1 MRNKIKTFYID
12 LVNVSKLTRTKNKKI
27 IIFLLSLI
35 LNLQILFDILII
47 LYFSRFFSQEIG
59 INNQFL
65 NSVLNKNY
73 LLPFFITFRYL
84 FTYLDVYITSKLRFT
99 IEKNLKEHL
108 MKEVFDK
115 GNYLISDAYFYVHT
129 ISEQVGGFY
138 STLATFIGSLVQ
150 IVFFSMYLLLTNFT
164 IFLTFVVGFIIV
176 SIPGYFLTKFGRKHA
191 HLAYIKADELS
202 SNLEKVLDNSYLI
215 KILQLVKKEVNHY
228 SKNLNKYYK
237 SRLNEINSGTL
248 NHIMPVTLTLL
259 VLSIFLVFFQG
270 IKLITFDF
278 IGVLIRLFQAL
289 GLLNKNVHVLSAYH
303 VYLEKLYQIEQNRG
317 NKYINNFI
325 ISEDENDQIIK
336 FQNVSFKYFDSD
348 KYIFEDLNLNFDKN
362 KHTVITGPNGSGK
375 STLIGLLS
383 GILYPEKGTVKI
395 SQCKFGYVGAK
406 PMILNSTLREN
417 LLYGNNEDI
426 NDENLIKTIKK
437 FNLFDEEEKY
447 NLDEVVSNKNLSSGQ
462 MQKIAFSRVLL
473 NDINVLILDESTANL
488 DQETKNQIYEIISQ
502 LDITII
508 NSTHSIDELLD
519 FDIQIQIQFDKDEK
533 KIINKTN
540 NI

>member
-47 LYFSRFFSQEIG
+47 LYFSQFFSQEIG
-59 INNQFL
+59 FNNQLL
-65 NSVLNKNY
+65 NSILDKTY

-138 STLATFIGSLVQ
+138 STLATFIGSMVQ
-150 IVFFSMYLLLTNFT
+150 IVFFSIYLLITNFP
-164 IFLTFVVGFIIV
+164 IFLSFVVGFIIV
-176 SIPGYFLTKFGRKHA
+176 SIPSYFLTKFGRKHA

-215 KILQLVKKEVNHY
+215 KILKLVKTELNEYSLNLKEF
-228 SKNLNKYYK
+228 YK

-248 NHIMPVTLTLL
+248 NHVMPVTLTLL

-270 IKLITFDF
+270 IRLITFDF

-303 VYLEKLYQIEQNRG
+303 VYLEKLHQIELNRG
-317 NKYINNFI
+317 DKNISNFI
-325 ISEDENDQIIK
+325 ISEDENNEIIK
-336 FQNVSFKYFDSD
+336 FQNVSFKYFDSN
-348 KYIFEDLNLNFDKN
+348 KYIFEDLNLKFDKN
-362 KHTVITGPNGSGK
+362 KHTIITGPNGSGK

-383 GILYPEKGTVKI
+383 GILYPEKGTIKT

-406 PMILNSTLREN
+406 PMIINSTLRAN
-417 LLYGNNEDI
+417 LLYGNNENI
-426 NDENLIKTIKK
+426 NDEDLIKIVKK
-437 FNLFDEEEKY
+437 FNLFDDGKY
-447 NLDEVVSNKNLSSGQ
+447 DLDEVISNKNLSSGQ
-462 MQKIAFSRVLL
+462 MQKISFSRVLL
-473 NDINVLILDESTANL
+473 NDANVLILDESTANL
-488 DQETKNQIYEIISQ
+488 DQETKTQIYEIISE
-502 LDITII
+502 LDMTII
-508 NSTHSIDELLD
+508 NSTHSIDELVNYD
-519 FDIQIQIQFDKDEK
+519 VHIQIQFDKDDK

>member
-191 HLAYIKADELS
+191 HIAYIKADELS

-317 NKYINNFI
+317 NKYVNNFI

-473 NDINVLILDESTANL
+473 NDVNVLILDESTANL

>member
-191 HLAYIKADELS
+191 HIAYIKADELS

-336 FQNVSFKYFDSD
+336 FKNVSFKHFDSD

>member
-1 MRNKIKTFYID
+1 MRNKIKTFYVD

-191 HLAYIKADELS
+191 HIAYIKADELS

-317 NKYINNFI
+317 NKYVNNFI

>member
-59 INNQFL
+59 FNNQFL

-191 HLAYIKADELS
+191 HIAYMKADELS

-348 KYIFEDLNLNFDKN
+348 KYIFEDLNLIFDKN

-473 NDINVLILDESTANL
+473 NDVNVLILDESTANL
-488 DQETKNQIYEIISQ
+488 DQETKTQIYEIISQ

>member
-59 INNQFL
+59 FNNQFL

-191 HLAYIKADELS
+191 HIAYIKADELS

>member
-47 LYFSRFFSQEIG
+47 LYFSKFFSQEIG
-59 INNQFL
+59 FNNQLL
-65 NSVLNKNY
+65 NSILDKTY

-138 STLATFIGSLVQ
+138 STLATFIGSMVQ
-150 IVFFSMYLLLTNFT
+150 IVFFSIYLLITNFT
-164 IFLTFVVGFIIV
+164 IFLSFVVGFIIV
-176 SIPGYFLTKFGRKHA
+176 SIPSYFLTKFGRRHA

-215 KILQLVKKEVNHY
+215 KILKLVKTELNEYSLNLKEF
-228 SKNLNKYYK
+228 YK

-248 NHIMPVTLTLL
+248 NHVMPVTLTLL

-270 IKLITFDF
+270 IRLITFDF

-303 VYLEKLYQIEQNRG
+303 VYLEKLHQIELNRG
-317 NKYINNFI
+317 DKNISNFI
-325 ISEDENDQIIK
+325 ISEDENSEVIK
-336 FQNVSFKYFDSD
+336 FQNVSFKYFDTD
-348 KYIFEDLNLNFDKN
+348 KYIFENLNLNFDKN
-362 KHTVITGPNGSGK
+362 RHTVITGPNGSGK

-383 GILYPEKGTVKI
+383 GILYPEKGVVKT

-406 PMILNSTLREN
+406 PMIINSTLREN
-417 LLYGNNEDI
+417 LLYGNNENI
-426 NDENLIKTIKK
+426 NDENLIEIVKK

-447 NLDEVVSNKNLSSGQ
+447 DLDEVISNKNLSSGQ
-462 MQKIAFSRVLL
+462 MQKISFSRVLL
-473 NDINVLILDESTANL
+473 NDVNVLILDESTANL
-488 DQETKNQIYEIISQ
+488 DQETKTQIYKIISQ

-508 NSTHSIDELLD
+508 NSTHSLDELENYD
-519 FDIQIQIQFDKDEK
+519 VQIQIQFDKDDK
-533 KIINKTN
+533 KIINKIN

>member
-1 MRNKIKTFYID
+1 
-12 LVNVSKLTRTKNKKI
+12 
-27 IIFLLSLI
+27 
-35 LNLQILFDILII
+35 
-47 LYFSRFFSQEIG
+47 LYFSKFFSQEIG
-59 INNQFL
+59 FNNQLL
-65 NSVLNKNY
+65 NSILDKTY

-138 STLATFIGSLVQ
+138 STLATFIGSMVQ
-150 IVFFSMYLLLTNFT
+150 IVFFSIYLLITNFT
-164 IFLTFVVGFIIV
+164 IFLSFVVGFIIV
-176 SIPGYFLTKFGRKHA
+176 SIPSYFLTKFGRKHA

-215 KILQLVKKEVNHY
+215 KILKLVKTELNEYSLNLKEF
-228 SKNLNKYYK
+228 YK

-248 NHIMPVTLTLL
+248 NHVMPVTLTLL

-270 IKLITFDF
+270 IRLITFDF

-303 VYLEKLYQIEQNRG
+303 VYLEKLHQIELNRG
-317 NKYINNFI
+317 DKNISNFI
-325 ISEDENDQIIK
+325 ISEDENSEVIK
-336 FQNVSFKYFDSD
+336 FQNVSFKYFDTD
-348 KYIFEDLNLNFDKN
+348 KYIFENLNLNFDKN
-362 KHTVITGPNGSGK
+362 RHTVITGPNGSGK

-383 GILYPEKGTVKI
+383 GILYPEKGVVKT

-406 PMILNSTLREN
+406 PMIINSTLREN
-417 LLYGNNEDI
+417 LLYGNNENI
-426 NDENLIKTIKK
+426 NDENLIEIVKK

-447 NLDEVVSNKNLSSGQ
+447 DLDEVISNKNLSSGQ
-462 MQKIAFSRVLL
+462 MQKISFSRVLL
-473 NDINVLILDESTANL
+473 NDVNVLILDESTANL
-488 DQETKNQIYEIISQ
+488 DQETKTQIYKIISQ

-508 NSTHSIDELLD
+508 NSTHSLDELENYD
-519 FDIQIQIQFDKDEK
+519 VQIQIQFDKDDK
-533 KIINKTN
+533 KIINKIN

>member
-59 INNQFL
+59 FNNQFL

-191 HLAYIKADELS
+191 HLAYMKADELS

-215 KILQLVKKEVNHY
+215 KILKLVKKEIDQY
-228 SKNLNKYYK
+228 SINLNKFYK

-248 NHIMPVTLTLL
+248 NHIMPVTLTFL

-270 IKLITFDF
+270 MKLITFDF

-317 NKYINNFI
+317 DKYINNFI
-325 ISEDENDQIIK
+325 ISDDENDEIIK

-383 GILYPEKGTVKI
+383 GILYPEKGIVKI

-406 PMILNSTLREN
+406 PMILNATLREN
-417 LLYGNNEDI
+417 LLYGNNKNI
-426 NDENLIKTIKK
+426 NDEKLIKIIKK

-447 NLDEVVSNKNLSSGQ
+447 NLDEVISNKNLSSGQ
-462 MQKIAFSRVLL
+462 MQKISFSRVLL
-473 NDINVLILDESTANL
+473 NDVNVLILDESTANL
-488 DQETKNQIYEIISQ
+488 DQETKTQIYEIISQ

-519 FDIQIQIQFDKDEK
+519 FDIQIKIQFDKDEK
-533 KIINKTN
+533 KIINKTK

>member
-191 HLAYIKADELS
+191 HIAYIKADELS

-259 VLSIFLVFFQG
+259 VLSIFLVFFKG

>member
-59 INNQFL
+59 FNNEFL
-65 NSVLNKNY
+65 NSVLDKNY
-73 LLPFFITFRYL
+73 LLPFFITLRYL

-164 IFLTFVVGFIIV
+164 IFLTFLAGFIIV
-176 SIPGYFLTKFGRKHA
+176 SIPSYFLTKFGRKHA

-202 SNLEKVLDNSYLI
+202 SNIEKVLDNSYLI
-215 KILQLVKKEVNHY
+215 KILQLVKKEINQY
-228 SKNLNKYYK
+228 SINLNKFYK

-270 IKLITFDF
+270 MKLITFDF

-375 STLIGLLS
+375 STLIGLMS
-383 GILYPEKGTVKI
+383 GILYPEKGTVKT

-417 LLYGNNEDI
+417 LLYGNNENI
-426 NDENLIKTIKK
+426 NDENLIKIIKK

-447 NLDEVVSNKNLSSGQ
+447 NLDEVITNKNLSSGQ
-462 MQKIAFSRVLL
+462 MQKISFSRVLL
-473 NDINVLILDESTANL
+473 NDVNVLILDESTANL
-488 DQETKNQIYEIISQ
+488 DQETKTQIYEIISQ

-533 KIINKTN
+533 KIINKKN

>member
-27 IIFLLSLI
+27 IIFLFSLI

-191 HLAYIKADELS
+191 HIAYIKADELS

-336 FQNVSFKYFDSD
+336 FQNVSFKYFDSN

-383 GILYPEKGTVKI
+383 GILYPEKGTVKT

-406 PMILNSTLREN
+406 PMILNATLREN
-417 LLYGNNEDI
+417 LLYGNNKNI
-426 NDENLIKTIKK
+426 NDEKLIKIIKK

-447 NLDEVVSNKNLSSGQ
+447 NLDEVISNKNLSSGQ
-462 MQKIAFSRVLL
+462 MQKISFSRVLL
-473 NDINVLILDESTANL
+473 NDVNVLILDESTANL
-488 DQETKNQIYEIISQ
+488 DQETKTQIYEIISQ

-519 FDIQIQIQFDKDEK
+519 FDIQIKIQFDKDEK
-533 KIINKTN
+533 KIINKTK

>member
-1 MRNKIKTFYID
+1 
-12 LVNVSKLTRTKNKKI
+12 
-27 IIFLLSLI
+27 
-35 LNLQILFDILII
+35 
-47 LYFSRFFSQEIG
+47 
-59 INNQFL
+59 
-65 NSVLNKNY
+65 
-73 LLPFFITFRYL
+73 
-84 FTYLDVYITSKLRFT
+84 
-99 IEKNLKEHL
+99 

-191 HLAYIKADELS
+191 HIAYIKADELS

-406 PMILNSTLREN
+406 PMILT
-417 LLYGNNEDI
+417 
-426 NDENLIKTIKK
+426 
-437 FNLFDEEEKY
+437 
-447 NLDEVVSNKNLSSGQ
+447 Q
-462 MQKIAFSRVLL
+462 P
-473 NDINVLILDESTANL
+473 
-488 DQETKNQIYEIISQ
+488 
-502 LDITII
+502 
-508 NSTHSIDELLD
+508 
-519 FDIQIQIQFDKDEK
+519 
-533 KIINKTN
+533 
-540 NI
+540 

>member
-1 MRNKIKTFYID
+1 MRNKIKTFYVD

-191 HLAYIKADELS
+191 HIAYIKADELS

-278 IGVLIRLFQAL
+278 IGVIIRLFQAL

-317 NKYINNFI
+317 NKYVNNFI

-473 NDINVLILDESTANL
+473 NDVNVLILDESTANL

>member
-191 HLAYIKADELS
+191 HIAYIKADELS

-336 FQNVSFKYFDSD
+336 FKNVSFKYFDSD

-473 NDINVLILDESTANL
+473 NDVNVLILDESTANL

>member
-47 LYFSRFFSQEIG
+47 LYFSGFFSQEIG

-191 HLAYIKADELS
+191 HIAYMKADELS

-317 NKYINNFI
+317 DKNINNFV
-325 ISEDENDQIIK
+325 ISDDENDEIIK

-447 NLDEVVSNKNLSSGQ
+447 NLDEVISNKNLSSGQ

-473 NDINVLILDESTANL
+473 NDVNVLILDESTANL
-488 DQETKNQIYEIISQ
+488 DQETKTQIYEIISQ

>member
-1 MRNKIKTFYID
+1 
-12 LVNVSKLTRTKNKKI
+12 
-27 IIFLLSLI
+27 
-35 LNLQILFDILII
+35 
-47 LYFSRFFSQEIG
+47 
-59 INNQFL
+59 
-65 NSVLNKNY
+65 
-73 LLPFFITFRYL
+73 
-84 FTYLDVYITSKLRFT
+84 
-99 IEKNLKEHL
+99 
-108 MKEVFDK
+108 
-115 GNYLISDAYFYVHT
+115 
-129 ISEQVGGFY
+129 
-138 STLATFIGSLVQ
+138 
-150 IVFFSMYLLLTNFT
+150 
-164 IFLTFVVGFIIV
+164 
-176 SIPGYFLTKFGRKHA
+176 
-191 HLAYIKADELS
+191 
-202 SNLEKVLDNSYLI
+202 
-215 KILQLVKKEVNHY
+215 
-228 SKNLNKYYK
+228 
-237 SRLNEINSGTL
+237 
-248 NHIMPVTLTLL
+248 MPVTLTLL

-317 NKYINNFI
+317 DKNINNFI

-383 GILYPEKGTVKI
+383 GILYPEKGIVIT

-406 PMILNSTLREN
+406 PMILNATLREN
-417 LLYGNNEDI
+417 LLYGNIKNI
-426 NDENLIKTIKK
+426 NDEKLMKIIKK

-447 NLDEVVSNKNLSSGQ
+447 NLDEVISNKNLSSGQ
-462 MQKIAFSRVLL
+462 MQKISFSRVLL
-473 NDINVLILDESTANL
+473 NDVNVLILDESTANL
-488 DQETKNQIYEIISQ
+488 DQETKTQIYEIISQ

-519 FDIQIQIQFDKDEK
+519 FDIQIKIQFDKDEK
-533 KIINKTN
+533 KIINKTK

>member
-59 INNQFL
+59 FNNQFL

-150 IVFFSMYLLLTNFT
+150 IVFFSMYLLLTNYQ
-164 IFLTFVVGFIIV
+164 IFLSFVIGFIIV
-176 SIPGYFLTKFGRKHA
+176 SIPSYFLTKFGRKHA
-191 HLAYIKADELS
+191 HLAYMKADELS

-215 KILQLVKKEVNHY
+215 KILKLVKKEIDQY
-228 SKNLNKYYK
+228 SINLNKFYK

-270 IKLITFDF
+270 MKFITFDF

-317 NKYINNFI
+317 DKNINNFV
-325 ISEDENDQIIK
+325 ISDDENDEIIK
-336 FQNVSFKYFDSD
+336 FQNVSFKYFDSN

-383 GILYPEKGTVKI
+383 GILYPEKGIVIT

-406 PMILNSTLREN
+406 PMILNATLREN
-417 LLYGNNEDI
+417 LLYGNIKNI
-426 NDENLIKTIKK
+426 NDEKLMKIIKK

-447 NLDEVVSNKNLSSGQ
+447 NLDEVISNKNLSSGQ
-462 MQKIAFSRVLL
+462 MQKISFSRVLL
-473 NDINVLILDESTANL
+473 NDVNVLILDESTANL
-488 DQETKNQIYEIISQ
+488 DQETKTQIYEIISQ

-519 FDIQIQIQFDKDEK
+519 FDIQIKIQFDKDEK

>member
-191 HLAYIKADELS
+191 HIAYIKADELS

-473 NDINVLILDESTANL
+473 NDINFLILDESTANL

>member
-191 HLAYIKADELS
+191 HIAYIKADELS

>member
-191 HLAYIKADELS
+191 HIAYIKADELS

-473 NDINVLILDESTANL
+473 NDVNVLILDESTANL

>member
-191 HLAYIKADELS
+191 HIAYIKADELS

-317 NKYINNFI
+317 NKYVNNFI

>member
-1 MRNKIKTFYID
+1 
-12 LVNVSKLTRTKNKKI
+12 
-27 IIFLLSLI
+27 
-35 LNLQILFDILII
+35 
-47 LYFSRFFSQEIG
+47 
-59 INNQFL
+59 
-65 NSVLNKNY
+65 
-73 LLPFFITFRYL
+73 
-84 FTYLDVYITSKLRFT
+84 
-99 IEKNLKEHL
+99 

-138 STLATFIGSLVQ
+138 STLATFIGSFVQ
-150 IVFFSMYLLLTNFT
+150 IVFFSMYLLLTNFP
-164 IFLTFVVGFIIV
+164 IFLSFVVGFIIV
-176 SIPGYFLTKFGRKHA
+176 SIPSYFLTKFGRKHA
-191 HLAYIKADELS
+191 HLAYMKADELS

-215 KILQLVKKEVNHY
+215 KILKLVKKEINQY
-228 SKNLNKYYK
+228 SINLNKFYK

-270 IKLITFDF
+270 MKLITFDF

-317 NKYINNFI
+317 NKNISNFV
-325 ISEDENDQIIK
+325 ISDDENHEIIK

-348 KYIFEDLNLNFDKN
+348 IYIFEDLNLNFDKN

-383 GILYPEKGTVKI
+383 GILYPEKGTVI
-395 SQCKFGYVGAK
+395 TSQCKFGYVGAK

-417 LLYGNNEDI
+417 LLYGNNENI
-426 NDENLIKTIKK
+426 NDEKLINIIKK

-447 NLDEVVSNKNLSSGQ
+447 NLDEVISNKNLSSGQ
-462 MQKIAFSRVLL
+462 MQKISFSRVLL
-473 NDINVLILDESTANL
+473 NDVNVLILDESTANL
-488 DQETKNQIYEIISQ
+488 DQETKTQIYEIISQ

-519 FDIQIQIQFDKDEK
+519 FDIQIEIQFDKDEK

>member
-59 INNQFL
+59 FNNQFL

-191 HLAYIKADELS
+191 HIAYIKADELS

-215 KILQLVKKEVNHY
+215 KILKLVKKEIDQY
-228 SKNLNKYYK
+228 SINLNKFYK

-270 IKLITFDF
+270 MKFITFDF

-317 NKYINNFI
+317 DKNINNFV
-325 ISEDENDQIIK
+325 ISDDENDEIIK
-336 FQNVSFKYFDSD
+336 FQNVSFKYFDSN

-383 GILYPEKGTVKI
+383 GILYPEKGIVIT

-406 PMILNSTLREN
+406 PMILNATLREN
-417 LLYGNNEDI
+417 LLYGNIKNI
-426 NDENLIKTIKK
+426 NDEKLMKIIKK

-447 NLDEVVSNKNLSSGQ
+447 NLDEVISNKNLSSGQ
-462 MQKIAFSRVLL
+462 MQKISFSRVLL
-473 NDINVLILDESTANL
+473 NDVNVLILDESTANL
-488 DQETKNQIYEIISQ
+488 DQETKTQIYEIISQ

-519 FDIQIQIQFDKDEK
+519 FDIQIKIQFDKDEK
-533 KIINKTN
+533 KIINKTK

>member
-59 INNQFL
+59 FNNQFL

-191 HLAYIKADELS
+191 HIAYMKADELS

-348 KYIFEDLNLNFDKN
+348 KYIFEDLNLIFDKN

-473 NDINVLILDESTANL
+473 NDVNVLILDESTANL
-488 DQETKNQIYEIISQ
+488 DKETKTQIYEIISQ

>member
-27 IIFLLSLI
+27 IIFLLSSI

-59 INNQFL
+59 FNNQFL
-65 NSVLNKNY
+65 NSVLDKTY
-73 LLPFFITFRYL
+73 LLPFFIIFRYL

-115 GNYLISDAYFYVHT
+115 GNYLISDAYFYVNT

-164 IFLTFVVGFIIV
+164 IFLSFVVGFIIV
-176 SIPGYFLTKFGRKHA
+176 SIPSYFLTKFGRRHA

-215 KILQLVKKEVNHY
+215 KILKLVKKEINHY
-228 SKNLNKYYK
+228 AINLNKYYK

-270 IKLITFDF
+270 MKLITFDF

-317 NKYINNFI
+317 NKYISNFI
-325 ISEDENDQIIK
+325 ISEDENDEIIK

-375 STLIGLLS
+375 STLVGLLS
-383 GILYPEKGTVKI
+383 GILYPEQGTVKT

-417 LLYGNNEDI
+417 LLYGNDESI
-426 NDENLIKTIKK
+426 NDENLIKIIKK
-437 FNLFDEEEKY
+437 FNLFDDEDKY
-447 NLDEVVSNKNLSSGQ
+447 NLDEVISNKNLSSGQ
-462 MQKIAFSRVLL
+462 MQKISFSRVLL
-473 NDINVLILDESTANL
+473 NEVNVLILDESTANL
-488 DQETKNQIYEIISQ
+488 DQETKTQIYEIISE

-519 FDIQIQIQFDKDEK
+519 YDIQIKIQFDKDEK

>member
-1 MRNKIKTFYID
+1 M
-12 LVNVSKLTRTKNKKI
+12 
-27 IIFLLSLI
+27 
-35 LNLQILFDILII
+35 
-47 LYFSRFFSQEIG
+47 FSFQCIY
-59 INNQFL
+59 
-65 NSVLNKNY
+65 Y
-73 LLPFFITFRYL
+73 LP
-84 FTYLDVYITSKLRFT
+84 TY
-99 IEKNLKEHL
+99 N
-108 MKEVFDK
+108 
-115 GNYLISDAYFYVHT
+115 
-129 ISEQVGGFY
+129 
-138 STLATFIGSLVQ
+138 
-150 IVFFSMYLLLTNFT
+150 
-164 IFLTFVVGFIIV
+164 FLTFVVGFIIV

-473 NDINVLILDESTANL
+473 NDVNVLILDESTANL

-519 FDIQIQIQFDKDEK
+519 FDIQIKIQFDKDEK